1 MVLDKFLVYEKKQN
15 KITEKSTCFPEIIK
29 TPSEPLAVNA
39 TPDLE
44 TEKKVSCK
52 KDSNNIHLIEW
63 EKIKNID
70 EQKFFH
76 PCHGEL
82 CTFLDRHFHCKLC
95 SNDILFRKTL

>member
-1 MVLDKFLVYEKKQN
+1 MRKNKKN
-15 KITEKSTCFPEIIK
+15 PEKSTWFPEIIK

-63 EKIKNID
+63 EKI
-70 EQKFFH
+70 
-76 PCHGEL
+76 
-82 CTFLDRHFHCKLC
+82 
-95 SNDILFRKTL
+95 

>member
-1 MVLDKFLVYEKKQN
+1 MRKN
-15 KITEKSTCFPEIIK
+15 KRNPEKSTWFPEIIK

-52 KDSNNIHLIEW
+52 KDSNNNHLIEW
-63 EKIKNID
+63 EKNKNID
-70 EQKFFH
+70 EQQFVNT
-76 PCHGEL
+76 CHGEL

-95 SNDILFRKTL
+95 SNDILFSDILF

>member
-63 EKIKNID
+63 EQIQNID
-70 EQKFFH
+70 EQQFVNT
-76 PCHGEL
+76 CHGKL
-82 CTFLDRHFHCKLC
+82 CTFLDRLFHCKLC
-95 SNDILFRKTL
+95 SNDILI